1 MFGKRIQ
8 WIDYVKGLCMMAII
22 LNHIPGLPLL
32 ARLTYPF
39 ELVGFFFVGGY
50 TLSLKESF
58 KSYLSAKCQRLVFP
72 VFAFGLFNSVLAIP
86 VKNVDFVERLK
97 GVLLQV
103 PGRYDDMWFV
113 ACLFTMEL
121 LIYPL
126 LFFLKS
132 AWMRVSCVW
141 LGVVI
146 ATVWSVAMDAFLPWH
161 IINALLFLPIM
172 LLGYLLGNCRLAKV
186 WQDKIRIHGKLV
198 FIPIILYLLSV
209 LVFENWPIDIHL
221 LQYGNVLTFVVSS
234 ISGLWMV
241 LSVSMWL
248 ERFSTSQWAHALQ
261 FIGINSLA
269 FYGMQ
274 SKVISVLV
282 FMLTMTGIIAC
293 QTAFKLVVW
302 IAALAIL
309 TGLSYVINH
318 WFPFMVGKFNYK
330 RK

>member
-1 MFGKRIQ
+1 MTKKRIL
-8 WIDYVKGLCMMAII
+8 WIDYIKGLCMMAII
-22 LNHIPGLPLL
+22 FNHIPGMPLL

-39 ELVGFFFVGGY
+39 ELIGFFFVGGY
-50 TLSLKESF
+50 TLSLKRNWVNF
-58 KSYLSAKCQRLVFP
+58 GNVKFQRLVLP
-72 VFAFGLFNSVLAIP
+72 VFAFGFLNSVLALP

-97 GVLLQV
+97 GILLQM
-103 PGRYDDMWFV
+103 PGQYDDMWFV

-126 LFFLKS
+126 LIFLKS
-132 AWMRVSCVW
+132 TWMRVSLVL
-141 LGVVI
+141 LGTITAIVC
-146 ATVWSVAMDAFLPWH
+146 SVTMDILLPWH

-172 LLGYLLGNCRLAKV
+172 LLGYLLSNCGLVEV
-186 WQDKIRIHGKLV
+186 WRNEIWIHAKLV
-198 FIPIILYLLSV
+198 LIPIILYLISV
-209 LVFENWPIDIHL
+209 LVFDNWPIDIHL
-221 LQYGNVLTFVVSS
+221 LQYGNVLAFVVSS

-248 ERFSTSQWAHALQ
+248 EQFGTSKWVRALQ

-274 SKVISVLV
+274 SKVISMLVLV
-282 FMLTMTGIIAC
+282 LTMTGIIAC

-302 IAALAIL
+302 IAALTIL
-309 TGLSYVINH
+309 TGLSFIINR
-318 WFPFMVGKFNYK
+318 WFPFMVGEFNYK